1 MLVTIQKQGGRA
13 AKGLMLKG
21 PKILKC
27 LKGATRV
34 LKSAQLVSAVKVW
47 MGCANGMHSVVGYLP
62 DVNKQFKVL
71 RSMIL

>member
-34 LKSAQLVSAVKVW
+34 LKSAQLVKVW